1 MLAHTNA
8 CEYAP
13 IWLWLCDHHPVGKR
27 AVAGGPSSEV
37 LFGEKLWWDWCTIA
51 TAMEL
56 TEIEKAAT
64 STNELAREQQKILKA
79 CYNTCNDVHIFSSL
93 PPLRSPTHR
102 RYMPKSWTFVQNVCS
117 YITLLDTRCDHLLYA
132 STPWVVC
139 YALACPVSCLIG
151 TLRASEVAQPRL
163 HTMWYINCC
172 CCGICCSKTSFWDLT
187 IC

>member
-1 MLAHTNA
+1 MLANMRQFGCGFAITIQLA
-8 CEYAP
+8 SA
-13 IWLWLCDHHPVGKR
+13 LWRVDPPVRCCLVKNYDG
-27 AVAGGPSSEV
+27 
-37 LFGEKLWWDWCTIA
+37 
-51 TAMEL
+51 
-56 TEIEKAAT
+56 IEKAAT